1 VGNLRAMNW
10 HDAMS
15 IDMIR
20 VAVDPER
27 GADPTVTFPGL
38 DRLPRVGEVAISQAL
53 GQAMSADPALARAI
67 PGSRFASIDQDALV
81 SSEQELAVIGVTQQ
95 ALRRGDEAR

>member
-1 VGNLRAMNW
+1 MGNLRAMNW

-53 GQAMSADPALARAI
+53 GQAMSADLPWPAPSREA
-67 PGSRFASIDQDALV
+67 GSRASIRTPWSVPSRNWLL
-81 SSEQELAVIGVTQQ
+81 SE
-95 ALRRGDEAR
+95 